1 MGMAKRVT
9 KNHYIAT
16 PRSMDSPTPVHVSR
30 SYVYSDGEESQRA
43 PSERT
48 ISEFRVVCIN
58 KKKSSAY

>member
-16 PRSMDSPTPVHVSR
+16 PRNLDSPTPVHVTR
-30 SYVYSDGEESQRA
+30 SYIYSDGEESQRA

-48 ISEFRVVCIN
+48 VSEFTVVCIF
-58 KKKSSAY
+58 